1 MRTSGPNARR
11 FRIDS
16 GGGTLTGPHFE
27 FDELPE
33 DASAVTTATLSSEE
47 TIELFDRYVI
57 PNYGRY
63 PISLVR
69 GEGVYVWD
77 AEGNRYLD
85 LFPGWGC
92 NILGYCPPP
101 VVKAVQEQVAELVHV
116 PNTWYM
122 EQQGRFAQFL
132 SERAFGKA
140 FFCNSGAEAV
150 EAAIKLARLHTGEK
164 QHRIITFE
172 NGFHGRT
179 YGAVT
184 ATAQPKYHE
193 GIGPM
198 LPGFRYAP
206 HGDLDAVRELADEEL
221 AGILIEPVQ
230 GEGGVNPAPA
240 EFLAGLREIA
250 DEHDAV
256 LIFDE
261 VQCGFGR
268 TGTWFGYQN
277 WEVQPDVIT
286 LGKGVAGGVAC
297 GGILATEEVAPS
309 LRPGMH
315 ASTFGGNPIAMAAG
329 LATGRMIED
338 EGLLENVELMAE
350 RFRSRLEPLVDEL
363 SIVRE
368 LRVLGMMVG
377 VDLNVP
383 SAPAVGKC
391 MERGLLLN
399 ATHDTV
405 IRMLP
410 PLNVTAEH
418 VDEGCEILE
427 TVLREMEDE
436 A

>member
-1 MRTSGPNARR
+1 MR
-11 FRIDS
+11 
-16 GGGTLTGPHFE
+16 GPHFPTE
-27 FDELPE
+27 TGTE
-33 DASAVTTATLSSEE
+33 DTPPVTTATLSSQE

-69 GEGVYVWD
+69 GEGCNVWD

-92 NILGYCPPP
+92 NILGYSPPK
-101 VVKAVQEQVAELVHV
+101 VVKAIQEQVADLIHV

-122 EQQGRFAQFL
+122 EPQGRFAEFL
-132 SERAFGKA
+132 SERSFGKA
-140 FFCNSGAEAV
+140 FFCNSGAEAI
-150 EAAIKLARLHTGEK
+150 EAALKLARLHTSEK
-164 QHRIITFE
+164 QHRFITFE

-184 ATAQPKYHE
+184 ATAQPKYHN

-221 AGILIEPVQ
+221 AAIMIEPIQ
-230 GEGGVNPAPA
+230 GEGGVNPAPDG
-240 EFLAGLREIA
+240 FLAGLREIA
-250 DEHDAV
+250 DEFNAL

-268 TGTWFGYQN
+268 TGTWFGYQQ
-277 WEVQPDVIT
+277 WDVQPDVIT

-297 GGILATEEVAPS
+297 GGIMATEEVAPS

-329 LATGRMIED
+329 LATGRMIEE
-338 EGLLENVELMAE
+338 EGILENVDLMAE
-350 RFRSRLEPLVDEL
+350 RFRSRLEPLVEEL

-368 LRVLGMMVG
+368 LRTLGMMVG

-383 SAPAVGKC
+383 SMPAVGKC

-405 IRMLP
+405 VRLLP
-410 PLNVTAEH
+410 PLNVTAEQ

-427 TVLREMEDE
+427 AVLREMEAE
-436 A
+436 T

>member
-1 MRTSGPNARR
+1 M
-11 FRIDS
+11 
-16 GGGTLTGPHFE
+16 
-27 FDELPE
+27 
-33 DASAVTTATLSSEE
+33 TTATLSSQD

-69 GEGVYVWD
+69 GEGSYVWD

-92 NILGYCPPP
+92 NILGYCPPR
-101 VVKAVQEQVAELVHV
+101 VVEAIREQAASLLHV

-122 EQQGRFAQFL
+122 EPQGRFAEFL

-150 EAAIKLARLHTGEK
+150 EAAIKLARLHTSEK

-179 YGAVT
+179 FAAVT
-184 ATAQPKYHE
+184 ATAQPKYHQ

-206 HGDLDAVRELADEEL
+206 HGDLDAVRELADDEL

-230 GEGGVNPAPA
+230 GEGGVNPAP
-240 EFLAGLREIA
+240 EGFLAGLREIA
-250 DEHDAV
+250 DEHEAV

-261 VQCGFGR
+261 VQTGMGR
-268 TGTWFGYQN
+268 TGSWFGYQQAG
-277 WEVQPDVIT
+277 VQPDVIT
-286 LGKGVAGGVAC
+286 LAKGVAGGVAC
-297 GGILATEEVAPS
+297 GGILATEELAPS

-315 ASTFGGNPIAMAAG
+315 ASTFGGNPLAMAAG
-329 LATGRMIED
+329 LATGRTIEE
-338 EGLLENVELMAE
+338 EGLLENVATMSE
-350 RFRSRLEPLVDEL
+350 RFRSRLEPLVEEL
-363 SIVRE
+363 PIVRE
-368 LRVLGMMVG
+368 LRTMGMMIG
-377 VDLNVP
+377 IDLDVP
-383 SAPAVGKC
+383 STPAVGKC

-405 IRMLP
+405 IRLLP
-410 PLNVTAEH
+410 ALNVTAEH

-427 TVLREMEDE
+427 AVLREMQDE
-436 A
+436 L